1 MFDALFQ
8 KRITVELREK
18 GDKPATPEDVLA
30 FLDKHFDSKLSAVE
44 RDELQLDK
52 GILHLN
58 CFSFFIGILQINTYK
73 HWTRNTFKKYIWEN
87 NSNKSLNFAHKKSI
101 NYFNG

>member
-18 GDKPATPEDVLA
+18 GDRPASLEDVLA
-30 FLDKHFDSKLSAVE
+30 FLDKHFDSKLSAIE

-52 GILHLN
+52 GILHLI
-58 CFSFFIGILQINTYK
+58 CFCFLLAFCK
-73 HWTRNTFKKYIWEN
+73 
-87 NSNKSLNFAHKKSI
+87 
-101 NYFNG
+101 